1 MCVQTYLKLS
11 LKIIIKLKIWS
22 YLLLFAC
29 QSGLKKKRMIPN
41 SADDMT
47 GLYFGFTLSTLL
59 KYMSGSLWKY
69 TGKALMY
76 IDFFP
81 LQFIIT
87 FLYFYLSFLF
97 FHLFPFLPF
106 LLLFLQE
113 LRSLLIHF
121 LPVFFSFRYLCS
133 LSSSGHYCTKTV
145 SISKPWIET

>member
-1 MCVQTYLKLS
+1 MKLP
-11 LKIIIKLKIWS
+11 
-22 YLLLFAC
+22 FAFC
-29 QSGLKKKRMIPN
+29 LSKWLKKKKNDTKQCWWYDRVIFWIYIIYTVEIYVWK
-41 SADDMT
+41 SVKIHWQ
-47 GLYFGFTLSTLL
+47 GLDVHRL
-59 KYMSGSLWKY
+59 
-69 TGKALMY
+69 
-76 IDFFP
+76 FP
-81 LQFIIT
+81 LQLIIT

-121 LPVFFSFRYLCS
+121 LLVFFSFRYLCS

>member
-1 MCVQTYLKLS
+1 MKLP
-11 LKIIIKLKIWS
+11 
-22 YLLLFAC
+22 FAFC
-29 QSGLKKKRMIPN
+29 LSKWLKKKKEWYQTVLMIWQGYILDLHYLHCWN
-41 SADDMT
+41 ICLEVCEIHWQ
-47 GLYFGFTLSTLL
+47 GL
-59 KYMSGSLWKY
+59 
-69 TGKALMY
+69 
-76 IDFFP
+76 DVHRFFP
-81 LQFIIT
+81 LQLIIT

-97 FHLFPFLPF
+97 FHLFPFLSF